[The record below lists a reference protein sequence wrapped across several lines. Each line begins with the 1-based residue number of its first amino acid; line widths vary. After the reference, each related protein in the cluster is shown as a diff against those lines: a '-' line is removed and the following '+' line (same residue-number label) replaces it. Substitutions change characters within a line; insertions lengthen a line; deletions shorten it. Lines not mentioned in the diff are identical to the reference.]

1 MKKQNKHLVKLIL
14 AVLLWS
20 VVIPMWGQ
28 DESAAGYIT
37 VSGVVKDKQS
47 RKDLEAQL

>member
-28 DESAAGYIT
+28 DESAQGI
-37 VSGVVKDKQS
+37 
-47 RKDLEAQL
+47 LL

>member
-28 DESAAGYIT
+28 DERLQGI
-37 VSGVVKDKQS
+37 
-47 RKDLEAQL
+47 LL

>member
-20 VVIPMWGQ
+20 VVIQ
-28 DESAAGYIT
+28 IHFILDIT
-37 VSGVVKDKQS
+37 K
-47 RKDLEAQL
+47 